1 MTGRPLILITNDDGV
16 RSPGLRAAAAA
27 AAQFGDVLVAAPQ
40 SQQTGMS
47 RSLSPGPDTGVI
59 EATTVAIQGRAYPAY
74 GIHASP
80 ALCVVHA
87 VLELTQRPP
96 DLCISGV
103 NYGENIGRTISASGT
118 VGAALEASAFGI
130 PALAVS
136 RGAPLDMH
144 RASNFDQLDW
154 AASQSVIRRFVPL
167 VLERGLPEGV
177 DALNINVPDNA
188 DEETEVRFTRQSRQA
203 HVYFVKPGQRP
214 FAGPYQ
220 LPLAR
225 TDVAEELEADGD
237 IRAHLYD
244 HVISVTPITALLNAA
259 APPAAMESFYL

>member
-1 MTGRPLILITNDDGV
+1 MAIRPLILITNDDGV
-16 RSPGLRAAAAA
+16 HSPGLQAAAATA
-27 AAQFGDVLVAAPQ
+27 AEFGDVLIAAPQ

-47 RSLSPGPDTGVI
+47 RALPAGPGTGVI
-59 EATTVAIQGRAYPAY
+59 ETTTVAIQGRAHPAY

-130 PALAVS
+130 PALAIS

-144 RASNFDQLDW
+144 RSITYDQLDW
-154 AASQSVIRRFVPL
+154 SASQSVIRRFVPL
-167 VLERGLPEGV
+167 VLEKGLPEGV

-188 DEETEVRFTRQSRQA
+188 QPQTEIRFTRQSRQA
-203 HVYFVKPGQRP
+203 HVYFTRP
-214 FAGPYQ
+214 DKRKLDEPYR

-225 TDVAEELEADGD
+225 ADVVEELEADSD
-237 IRAHLYD
+237 IRVYLYD
-244 HVISVTPITALLNAA
+244 HVISVTPITALFNPAVA
-259 APPAAMESFYL
+259 PAAMTSFYR

>member
-1 MTGRPLILITNDDGV
+1 MTVRPLILITNDDGV
-16 RSPGLRAAAAA
+16 HSPGLQAAAATA
-27 AAQFGDVLVAAPQ
+27 AEFGNVLIAAPQ

-47 RSLSPGPDTGVI
+47 RALPSGPGTGII
-59 EATTVAIQGRAYPAY
+59 ETTTVDIQGRAPPAY

-87 VLELTQRPP
+87 VLELAQRPP

-130 PALAVS
+130 PALAIS

-154 AASQSVIRRFVPL
+154 SASQSVIRRFVPL

-177 DALNINVPDNA
+177 DALNVNLPDNA
-188 DEETEVRFTRQSRQA
+188 HSNTEVRFTRQSRQA
-203 HVYFVKPGQRP
+203 HVYFTRPGKRP
-214 FAGPYQ
+214 LSEPLR

-225 TDVAEELEADGD
+225 TDVAEELEADSD
-237 IRAHLYD
+237 IRAYLYD
-244 HVISVTPITALLNAA
+244 EVISVTPITALLNTAA
-259 APPAAMESFYL
+259 APAAMTSFYF